1 MCNDSISRKQLT
13 SHQLNMKNAS
23 KQPKHAS
30 KDDDV
35 NKMNKTAC
43 KEI

>member
-1 MCNDSISRKQLT
+1 
-13 SHQLNMKNAS
+13 MKNAS
-23 KQPKHAS
+23 KQPNRHAS